1 MILPTWPRELLLCL
15 HSQVFFLLVNEWE
28 WAKAV
33 QKFSS
38 ALQPFNVIQLKV
50 FCSCSATHDTPS
62 DQLVYLFLA
71 CLLAVH
77 PAIQTGTIG
86 TFLHVRS
93 HILLFFMYKIAQ
105 ISGIKNTQS
114 PHNSLICS
122 DEGIGRETY
131 VTGQTYIR
139 LKFLTSVDSQFP
151 LFPSP
156 DSWIIRTRRQRKLRF
171 NLG

>member
-38 ALQPFNVIQLKV
+38 ALQPFNVIQPKV

-62 DQLVYLFLA
+62 DQLVFLFLA

-114 PHNSLICS
+114 PHNSQICVPVQNANPMRNPKRAKAK
-122 DEGIGRETY
+122 GCCIY
-131 VTGQTYIR
+131 
-139 LKFLTSVDSQFP
+139 FLTPGYAQDQ
-151 LFPSP
+151 
-156 DSWIIRTRRQRKLRF
+156 DQKD
-171 NLG
+171 

>member
-15 HSQVFFLLVNEWE
+15 HSQVSFLLVNEWE

-38 ALQPFNVIQLKV
+38 ALQPFNVIQPKV
-50 FCSCSATHDTPS
+50 FCSCSVTHDTPS

-71 CLLAVH
+71 CLLTVH

-105 ISGIKNTQS
+105 ISGIKNTQK
-114 PHNSLICS
+114 P
-122 DEGIGRETY
+122 T
-131 VTGQTYIR
+131 
-139 LKFLTSVDSQFP
+139 QFP
-151 LFPSP
+151 DLF
-156 DSWIIRTRRQRKLRF
+156 WWRRWAWNICYRSNLYQVKNF
-171 NLG
+171 NLGWFSISFVS

>member
-38 ALQPFNVIQLKV
+38 ALQPFNVIQPKV
-50 FCSCSATHDTPS
+50 FCSCSATHDTPF

-71 CLLAVH
+71 CLLALH
-77 PAIQTGTIG
+77 PAIQMGNIG

-114 PHNSLICS
+114 PHNSLICVPVQNANPMRNPKRAKAKGVNTCCIILS
-122 DEGIGRETY
+122 H
-131 VTGQTYIR
+131 
-139 LKFLTSVDSQFP
+139 
-151 LFPSP
+151 
-156 DSWIIRTRRQRKLRF
+156 SWICPRSRPERLSLLKLF
-171 NLG
+171 MI

>member
-1 MILPTWPRELLLCL
+1 MSKSCSKI
-15 HSQVFFLLVNEWE
+15 F
-28 WAKAV
+28 
-33 QKFSS
+33 FSS
-38 ALQPFNVIQLKV
+38 SAIQSHPVKSFLKLFNH
-50 FCSCSATHDTPS
+50 SDTPS
-62 DQLVYLFLA
+62 FQLVYLFLA

-77 PAIQTGTIG
+77 PAIQTGTTG

-122 DEGIGRETY
+122 DEGVGLETY

-151 LFPSP
+151 LLPSP
-156 DSWIIRTRRQRKLRF
+156 NS
-171 NLG
+171 